1 MDSGAEEY
9 KRYLDGDDDGIV
21 KLIATYKDGLL
32 FYLNGFTHS
41 LEDAE
46 ELTEDT
52 FVKLAI
58 EKPRYNGK
66 AAFKTWLYTIARNL
80 TIDRLRKEQAWRWV
94 PLGNAEDVIDRE
106 DAAAVLLRTERD
118 RRVHAAMKTLTPEQ
132 QQVLW
137 LVYFEDFS
145 SAEIGMILGK
155 KAAAVDSLAYRARKA
170 LKEELER
177 SGFTYEN
184 S

>member
-32 FYLNGFTHS
+32 FYLNGFTHN

-94 PLGNAEDVIDRE
+94 PLENAEDVIDRE

-118 RRVHAAMKTLTPEQ
+118 RRVHTAMQTLTPEQ

-137 LVYFEDFS
+137 LLYFEDFS
-145 SAEIGMILGK
+145 PEEIGVILGK
-155 KAAAVDSLAYRARKA
+155 KRSAVDSLAYRARKA
-170 LKEELER
+170 LREELER